1 MQSDVR
7 MEYNLPGFGV
17 LNTNDTNSTKF
28 GFSMPHQV
36 NIQHLTFNIKKE
48 MSQLTQNTL
57 QRIDKWLSN
66 GLSIDTMFP
75 KLEQKYRMQLCY
87 EFYKRWVQNND
98 IDPKTTCRNIARRDY
113 ALFVEQAGRGIKE
126 AQEMVMALHID
137 IDDEGNIKP
146 RTITELTN
154 DVAVCNHIIRFF
166 MTDESPRHKAMYLN
180 SAEWL
185 IRTGKQQN
193 NDRAVDKGMQ
203 ALATVYG
210 NFLEEKDAT
219 EEMPDMSRIAITQD
233 VSIVKRDRVNYTDE
247 YKKKMARKYG
257 LTAKDMQDIAE
268 EESLQEHNEKVPDYM
283 EYMEEVLDDRAEKKE
298 GEMEIPEEEGD
309 AEKEGGDDE

>member
-1 MQSDVR
+1 MYGWYIAFRGS
-7 MEYNLPGFGV
+7 GF
-17 LNTNDTNSTKF
+17 LNTNDTNNTKF
-28 GFSMPHQV
+28 VFRCSTNYTFYTL
-36 NIQHLTFNIKKE
+36 NINKE

-66 GLSIDTMFP
+66 GLSMETMFP
-75 KLEQKYRMQLCY
+75 KLEQRYRMQICA

-98 IDPKTTCRNIARRDY
+98 IDPRTTCRNIARRDY
-113 ALFVEQAGRGIKE
+113 TLFVSQAGQGNKE

-146 RTITELTN
+146 RTVTELNN

-166 MTDESPRHKAMYLN
+166 QTDESPRHKAMYLS

-203 ALATVYG
+203 ALANVYG
-210 NFLEEKDAT
+210 NFVEDKDAT
-219 EEMPDMSRIAITQD
+219 DEMPDMSRIAITQD
-233 VSIVKRDRVNYTDE
+233 VSIVKHDRINYTDE
-247 YKKKMARKYG
+247 YKRKMARKYG
-257 LTAKDMQDIAE
+257 LTVKDMQQIAD
-268 EESLQEHNEKVPDYM
+268 EESLNATPEKAPDYFD
-283 EYMEEVLDDRAEKKE
+283 YMEEV
-298 GEMEIPEEEGD
+298 ME
-309 AEKEGGDDE
+309 EKEADKQAKEMKEEPADE

>member
-1 MQSDVR
+1 
-7 MEYNLPGFGV
+7 
-17 LNTNDTNSTKF
+17 
-28 GFSMPHQV
+28 
-36 NIQHLTFNIKKE
+36 

-113 ALFVEQAGRGIKE
+113 ALFMKQAGQGNRE

-283 EYMEEVLDDRAEKKE
+283 EYMEAVLDDHAEKKE
-298 GEMEIPEEEGD
+298 AEMDIPEEEGD

>member
-1 MQSDVR
+1 
-7 MEYNLPGFGV
+7 
-17 LNTNDTNSTKF
+17 
-28 GFSMPHQV
+28 
-36 NIQHLTFNIKKE
+36 

-57 QRIDKWLSN
+57 QRIDKWLGN

-113 ALFVEQAGRGIKE
+113 ALFVEQAGRGVKE

-137 IDDEGNIKP
+137 IDEEGNIRP

-203 ALATVYG
+203 ALANVYG

-233 VSIVKRDRVNYTDE
+233 VSIVKHDRINYTDE
-247 YKKKMARKYG
+247 YKRKMARKYG
-257 LTAKDMQDIAE
+257 LTVKDMQQIAD
-268 EESLQEHNEKVPDYM
+268 EESLNATPEKAPDYFD
-283 EYMEEVLDDRAEKKE
+283 YMEEV
-298 GEMEIPEEEGD
+298 ME
-309 AEKEGGDDE
+309 EKEADKQAKEMKEEPADE

>member
-1 MQSDVR
+1 
-7 MEYNLPGFGV
+7 
-17 LNTNDTNSTKF
+17 
-28 GFSMPHQV
+28 
-36 NIQHLTFNIKKE
+36 
-48 MSQLTQNTL
+48 
-57 QRIDKWLSN
+57 
-66 GLSIDTMFP
+66 
-75 KLEQKYRMQLCY
+75 
-87 EFYKRWVQNND
+87 
-98 IDPKTTCRNIARRDY
+98 
-113 ALFVEQAGRGIKE
+113 
-126 AQEMVMALHID
+126 
-137 IDDEGNIKP
+137 
-146 RTITELTN
+146 
-154 DVAVCNHIIRFF
+154 

-247 YKKKMARKYG
+247 YKEKMARKYG

-268 EESLQEHNEKVPDYM
+268 EGKS
-283 EYMEEVLDDRAEKKE
+283 A
-298 GEMEIPEEEGD
+298 G
-309 AEKEGGDDE
+309 A

>member
-1 MQSDVR
+1 
-7 MEYNLPGFGV
+7 
-17 LNTNDTNSTKF
+17 
-28 GFSMPHQV
+28 
-36 NIQHLTFNIKKE
+36 

-268 EESLQEHNEKVPDYM
+268 EESLQEHNEKAPDYM
-283 EYMEEVLDDRAEKKE
+283 EYMEEELDNRAEKKE
-298 GEMEIPEEEGD
+298 AEMDIPEEEADTG
-309 AEKEGGDDE
+309 KKGGDNE